1 MIVGKTISCLLYAW
15 RLQVECVLQEPL
27 LFHPL
32 SEEFENIDLSSF
44 AVRSPVQ
51 LKNNLL
57 FTMSLT
63 NLLKYGGNV
72 SSLREDGT
80 IITKGNRRIALK
92 DSPQIFDGKNTGFNS
107 VFDNFHWRSGQ
118 QHQKT
123 LVKTEDNFC
132 NRVVF
137 YPSTRHGVNSLTKDF
152 TTVSYLSD
160 KELLNADYSQGMA
173 RLKTARILKYE
184 GLKGDF
190 AWQRGETR
198 YFKSIKFDFAGR
210 EVLPKVEQKMTFK
223 EVWEMEQVQ
232 GEPWKMWKKLTSTEK
247 TWLG

>member
-1 MIVGKTISCLLYAW
+1 VIVGRTMTCLLYAW
-15 RLQVECVLQEPL
+15 RLQKECILQEPF

-32 SEEFENIDLSSF
+32 CSDYYGLDFQEFNVETPSE
-44 AVRSPVQ
+44 

-57 FTMSLT
+57 FIMELT
-63 NLLKYGGNV
+63 NLLNYAGNI
-72 SSLREDGT
+72 SNLRDDGV
-80 IITKGNRRIALK
+80 IITKGHRRIALK
-92 DSPQIFDGKNTGFNS
+92 DSPQIFDGKNTGFNA
-107 VFDNFHWRSGQ
+107 VFDNFHWRAGQ

-160 KELLNADYSQGMA
+160 KELLDADYGQGMV
-173 RLKTARILKYE
+173 RIKTARILKYE

-190 AWQRGETR
+190 AWQRGDKK

-210 EVLPKVEQKMTFK
+210 EVLPRIEQEMTFK

-232 GEPWKMWKKLTSTEK
+232 GEPWKMWKKLISTEK